1 MVDNAVWLNLAV
13 ALGIG
18 LLVGTERERSK
29 ARDQSADAEKESGQ
43 GEPALAG
50 IRTFTMAS
58 LLGAITAMMNFWLL
72 LACLI
77 CLALFASVTAY
88 VRHDERRGL
97 ATDITMLF
105 TMVLGALAMTSPA
118 LAASL
123 AVCAAILLS
132 AKESI
137 HGFVL
142 GVLTKEELNDFL
154 ILAGA
159 TLIILP
165 LIPNESVGPFEAINP
180 RNLWLVV
187 ILVMAVGAFGHL
199 VLRLIGGRIGLPL
212 VGFVSGFISSIAT
225 ISAMGHRSR
234 EMPTLMAAAVAGAV
248 LSSFST
254 ILQTGLILAA
264 ISPATFHALLV
275 PLIFGGASVL
285 LYGTALTMSELH
297 HPAIEAHRVAQSF
310 SVKTALLMAGVIG
323 FVLVI
328 SAGLNVWFGQAG
340 LVIASAAAGL
350 ADAHA
355 PTMSVASLVAAHK
368 LAATNSALPILAA
381 LSVNA
386 ISKVVTAA
394 ASGGKVF
401 AWRVV
406 PSLVVQV
413 SALWLGWILL

>member
-1 MVDNAVWLNLAV
+1 MNMIDKALWLNFAV

-29 ARDQSADAEKESGQ
+29 GRGKDKQAESGAI
-43 GEPALAG
+43 EKPLAG

-58 LLGAITAMMNFWLL
+58 MLGAITAWMNFWLL
-72 LACLI
+72 LSSLVCVAI
-77 CLALFASVTAY
+77 FAALAAY
-88 VRHDERRGL
+88 IRRAEKPGL
-97 ATDITMLF
+97 TTEISLLF
-105 TMVLGALAMTSPA
+105 TMVLGALAMTAPA
-118 LAASL
+118 LAAAL
-123 AVCAAILLS
+123 AVSTAILLS
-132 AKESI
+132 AKGPI

-142 GVLTKEELNDFL
+142 GVLTQEELNDFL

-165 LIPNESVGPFEAINP
+165 LIPNTSMGPFDAINP

-187 ILVMAVGAFGHL
+187 ILVMAVGALGHL
-199 VLRLIGGRIGLPL
+199 VLRIIGGRIGLPL

-225 ISAMGHRSR
+225 ISAMGHRAR
-234 EMPTLMAAAVAGAV
+234 EMPTLMLAAVAGAV

-254 ILQTGLILAA
+254 ILQTSLILAA
-264 ISPATFHALLV
+264 ISPATLQALAI
-275 PLIFGGASVL
+275 PLLCGGLAIL
-285 LYGTALTMSELH
+285 LYGAGLTMSELH
-297 HPAIEAHRVAQSF
+297 HPAIDAHGVTQSF
-310 SVKTALLMAGVIG
+310 SVKTALVMAGVIG
-323 FVLVI
+323 FVLVV

-340 LVIASAAAGL
+340 LVLASSAAGL

-368 LAATNSALPILAA
+368 LEVSDAAIPILAA

-401 AWRVV
+401 ALQVV
-406 PSLVVQV
+406 PSLLVQIT
-413 SALWLGWILL
+413 AIWLGWALF

>member
-1 MVDNAVWLNLAV
+1 MTENAVWLNLAV

-18 LLVGTERERSK
+18 LLIGTERERSK
-29 ARDQSADAEKESGQ
+29 VRDQESEASKENGQ
-43 GEPALAG
+43 GEIALAG

-58 LLGAITAMMNFWLL
+58 ILGAITAMMNFWLL
-72 LACLI
+72 LGALI
-77 CLALFASVTAY
+77 CVALFASVTAY
-88 VRHDERRGL
+88 VRHDEHRGL
-97 ATDITMLF
+97 ATDITLVF
-105 TMVLGALAMTSPA
+105 TMVLGALSMTSPA

-123 AVCAAILLS
+123 AVCVAILLS

-165 LIPNESVGPFEAINP
+165 LIPNQSIGPFEAINP

-199 VLRLIGGRIGLPL
+199 ALRLIGGRIGLPL

-225 ISAMGHRSR
+225 ISAMGHRAR
-234 EMPTLMAAAVAGAV
+234 EMPTLLPAAVAGAV

-254 ILQTGLILAA
+254 ILQTALILAA
-264 ISPATFHALLV
+264 ISPASFQALLI
-275 PLIFGGASVL
+275 PLIFGGAAVL
-285 LYGTALTMSELH
+285 LYGAMLTMSELH
-297 HPAIEAHRVAQSF
+297 HPAIEAHRVTQSF

-323 FVLVI
+323 FVLVV
-328 SAGLNVWFGQAG
+328 SAGLNAWFGQAG
-340 LVIASAAAGL
+340 LVAVSAVAGL

-355 PTMSVASLVAAHK
+355 PTMSVASLVATHK
-368 LAATNSALPILAA
+368 LMASNAAIPVLVA

-386 ISKVVTAA
+386 ISKVITAA
-394 ASGGKVF
+394 ASGGKTF
-401 AWRVV
+401 AWQVV

-413 SALWLGWILL
+413 GALWLGWILF